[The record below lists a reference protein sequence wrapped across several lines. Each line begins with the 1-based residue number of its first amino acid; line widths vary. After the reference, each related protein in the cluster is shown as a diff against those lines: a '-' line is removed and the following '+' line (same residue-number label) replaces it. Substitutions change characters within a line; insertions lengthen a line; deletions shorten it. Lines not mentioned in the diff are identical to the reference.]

1 MEQRKNFKDKMK
13 ELNLPFASAV
23 YCSRI
28 ISQKTI
34 TTETY
39 STEKIGLKV
48 LKKIQLPVLAPQVK
62 SLKVITPVLTTRKW
76 LSELHINDT
85 P

>member
-28 ISQKTI
+28 ISQKMI

-39 STEKIGLKV
+39 STEKTGLKV
-48 LKKIQLPVLAPQVK
+48 LKKNPTSSFSSTSKELK
-62 SLKVITPVLTTRKW
+62 SHHSYPYNKKMVERTAYQ
-76 LSELHINDT
+76 
-85 P
+85 